1 MKNNIIQKIKELIVF
16 FKIWQEVKQ
25 SPAIFKVVYDLF
37 KFVETTHEA
46 KKPLVTE
53 IAIFNMAD
61 GTKIS
66 DFVSIWAGIGDDN
79 PVKRIAKLK
88 LQNAELKMWLV
99 VAMDDKLDEEAKQ
112 RIGELLKEI

>member
-1 MKNNIIQKIKELIVF
+1 MIQKIKELIIF

-25 SPAIFKVVYDLF
+25 SPAIFNVVYDLF

-46 KKPLVTE
+46 QKPMLTE
-53 IAIFNMAD
+53 IAILNMAD

-88 LQNAELKMWLV
+88 LQNNELKMWLV
-99 VAMDDKLDEEAKQ
+99 VAINDKLKQEDKQ